1 MESIKRANVEG
12 KRVIV
17 RVDYNVPMKDGKITD
32 DTRIVASLKTIKYL
46 VEHNAKVILLSHLGR
61 VASQEDK
68 EKKTLEVV
76 AKHLSTLIISLVFS
90 LYKPILSFLTL
101 RVTLFL

>member
-17 RVDYNVPMKDGKITD
+17 RVDFNVPIKDGEITD

-61 VASQEDK
+61 VASEEDK
-68 EKKTLEVV
+68 QKKSEEDLRKEYREKINELEN
-76 AKHLSTLIISLVFS
+76 S
-90 LYKPILSFLTL
+90 
-101 RVTLFL
+101 